1 MKGSCYTTTMI
12 KDVEEFA
19 ATIFKLVVSVGIV
32 GVLLCLAASGDWP
45 LFATAAP
52 LAIFLVPGY
61 LDLLPHSA
69 KRHPV
74 SCDCA
79 ELDAKCE
86 WGFWCQY
93 SQKGLLIFPVFIS
106 MIIINGYFTHGLATA
121 IANAS
126 KAAFFIIVFSLIT
139 AVGLFAWCK
148 RNKT

>member
-1 MKGSCYTTTMI
+1 MKGSCYITSMI

-19 ATIFKLVVSVGIV
+19 ATIFKLVASVGIV
-32 GVLLCLAASGDWP
+32 CVLLCLAASGDWP

-61 LDLLPHSA
+61 LNLLPRGV

-93 SQKGLLIFPVFIS
+93 GQKGFLIFPVVIS
-106 MIIINGYFTHGLATA
+106 VIFINGYLTRGLATA

-126 KAAFFIIVFSLIT
+126 MATFFILVFSLVT
-139 AVGLFAWCK
+139 AVGFYALSR